1 MFQEICLNWPPYL
14 IIRRTWDQTFRT
26 VMSYWACVF
35 CFCKIP
41 KFHNP
46 NDVSFSFKIE
56 KTNCFLFSDVW
67 KLHEIT
73 RSYLFYHF
81 KEISFFKEIL
91 IWFMETLILHLIYY
105 VFLNIARTE
114 LYLVFSSSST
124 LDNFKFNAQIS
135 TSISCHTC
143 WTRVGTW
150 PPSGWHHPRR
160 HTGEYEDVC
169 FPRNSIYGC
178 DGVSKSHGKMEPY
191 CTCVILLC
199 KTEPYCTCAI
209 LLCKMELY

>member
-1 MFQEICLNWPPYL
+1 MFGNY
-14 IIRRTWDQTFRT
+14 T
-26 VMSYWACVF
+26 
-35 CFCKIP
+35 
-41 KFHNP
+41 
-46 NDVSFSFKIE
+46 
-56 KTNCFLFSDVW
+56 
-67 KLHEIT
+67 KLHAVICST
-73 RSYLFYHF
+73 
-81 KEISFFKEIL
+81 ISRKFPFSRKF
-91 IWFMETLILHLIYY
+91 WFDLWKHWYY
-105 VFLNIARTE
+105 NHVFLNIARTE

-209 LLCKMELY
+209 LLCKTEPYCTCVILLCKTEPYCTCAILLCKMELY